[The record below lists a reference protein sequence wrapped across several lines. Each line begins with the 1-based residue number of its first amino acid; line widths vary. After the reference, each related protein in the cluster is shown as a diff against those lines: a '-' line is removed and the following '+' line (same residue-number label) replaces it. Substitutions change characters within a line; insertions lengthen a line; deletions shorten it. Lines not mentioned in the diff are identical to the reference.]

1 MPKKTF
7 AIGEVLTSSDVNTYL
22 MNQSVMVFTN
32 STTRLAAIPS
42 PTAGMVTYLTGTN
55 AVESYNGSAWVS
67 VGGGVISLTAGT
79 GVSVSGSTGAVTVS
93 IGQSV
98 GTGDSPTFTEL
109 YTSLTTSIKV
119 GRFDTTPTYG
129 GIFGN
134 KGYFLAGNTVGDSN
148 VYLRASGAGA
158 VYIGGSGGNT
168 LSVGNGSIS
177 LLGNTGVQTGSWLQ
191 VGGTGLTDANSISCS
206 GWFRTVGDTGIYMA
220 TYAGGWHMVDST
232 WMRNYNSKN
241 LYSYGE
247 IRTNGSFSSN
257 VSRQRGSYGAV
268 TIGSNGR
275 SNDWGGIEFIDPEAQ
290 TFMVRLD
297 NYSGMYRNNN
307 AWNWFWDYSTLVI
320 GSDERFKRE
329 IEPLSFGL
337 NFIESLEPISYL
349 RLTETPDDDP
359 ETTEDGYYY
368 GFTAQNVRA
377 ALDAVGET
385 RDVKMHDIGGPDM
398 GLAGCREDAVYDR
411 QYIGLS
417 EFIAPM
423 VQAIKELNDKVKAL
437 EGAQ

>member
-32 STTRLAAIPS
+32 SAARTAAIPS

-67 VGGGVISLTAGT
+67 VGGGVTSLTAGT

-98 GTGDSPTFTEL
+98 GTGDSPTFAKVN
-109 YTSLTTSIKV
+109 LTTPISGLTIGQV
-119 GRFDTTPTYG
+119 FSSTWG
-129 GIFGN
+129 GVDGN
-134 KGYFLAGNTVGDSN
+134 RGYLLLNNNAADVN
-148 VYLRASGAGA
+148 VYLRTYSNSY
-158 VYIGGSGGNT
+158 VYIGGNGQNT
-168 LSVGNGSIS
+168 LAVGTASVSVASGAF
-177 LLGNTGVQTGSWLQ
+177 LQ
-191 VGGTGLTDANSISCS
+191 VGATGLTDANSISCS

-232 WMRNYNSKN
+232 WMRNYNGKN
-241 LYSYGE
+241 LYSVGE

-257 VSRQRGSYGAV
+257 ASRQRGSYGDI

-275 SNDWGGIEFIDPEAQ
+275 SGDWGGIEFIDPEVQ
-290 TFMVRLD
+290 TFMVRTD
-297 NYSGMYRNNN
+297 NYSGMYKNNN
-307 AWNWFWDYSTLVI
+307 SWNWLWDYSTLII
-320 GSDERFKRE
+320 GSDERYKRE

-337 NFIESLEPISYL
+337 NFIDSLEPISYL

-385 RDVKMHDIGGPDM
+385 RDVKIHDIGGPDM
-398 GLAGCREDAVYDR
+398 GLAGCTEDAVYDR

-423 VQAIKELNDKVKAL
+423 VQAIKELNEKVKAL